1 MKPWDFEKFSPL
13 LDEVNPK
20 TICEIG
26 THKGNTAVQ
35 MIMFLAPKVET
46 LHYTGYDV
54 FDFASGNLDFNR
66 REYNGKGGV
75 PILNQKFSNP
85 LKNIY
90 YNLILRENL
99 NSIQSVQKL
108 LKKYNNNIKLIAGD
122 TNSVLKEIDL
132 RNIDFVFLDGGH
144 SYDTVKFDY
153 EQVKDS
159 KLIIFDD
166 AKNKNAKG
174 VLTFMDELL
183 SIGTKIEF
191 QDRWGIIRNY
201 A

>member
-35 MIMFLAPKVET
+35 MIMFLAPKVES

-75 PILNQKFSNP
+75 PIKVAQTKM
-85 LKNIY
+85 
-90 YNLILRENL
+90 ENL
-99 NSIQSVQKL
+99 
-108 LKKYNNNIKLIAGD
+108 KKIYSN
-122 TNSVLKEIDL
+122 
-132 RNIDFVFLDGGH
+132 
-144 SYDTVKFDY
+144 FDY
-153 EQVKDS
+153 RLYKGFTKTLFVS
-159 KLIIFDD
+159 IIFLF
-166 AKNKNAKG
+166 A
-174 VLTFMDELL
+174 M
-183 SIGTKIEF
+183 S
-191 QDRWGIIRNY
+191 
-201 A
+201 

>member
-13 LDEVNPK
+13 LEEVNPQ

-35 MIMFLAPKVET
+35 MIMFLAPKVES
-46 LHYTGYDV
+46 LYYTGYDV
-54 FDFASGNLDFNR
+54 FDFASGNLEFNR

-75 PILNQKFSNP
+75 PMKVAQTKM
-85 LKNIY
+85 
-90 YNLILRENL
+90 ENL
-99 NSIQSVQKL
+99 KKIHSNFDYRLYKGFTKTL
-108 LKKYNNNIKLIAGD
+108 LEKG
-122 TNSVLKEIDL
+122 SF
-132 RNIDFVFLDGGH
+132 DFVYIDGGH

-159 KLIIFDD
+159 KIVVFDD

-183 SIGTKIEF
+183 SIGTEIEF